1 MVIGKERYNHHGDI
15 NHMHYHKP
23 GGLGRI
29 KEDFPTKLSLQCV
42 KTF

>member
-23 GGLGRI
+23 GVLEGLKKIFR
-29 KEDFPTKLSLQCV
+29 QN
-42 KTF
+42 